1 MNEQNNI
8 AQPAIVVTLT
18 RTLGAYGAAFDLPGP
33 HRAFTYHHQPGNIG
47 AHRLGAAWQKAAS
60 GSSGD
65 LIDRGL
71 GLLKALQEVGFGVF
85 EVSEIAAPVAG
96 ERAALARLEAAC
108 DTLCRL
114 RTQEQYLSMVDSG
127 QQDALLELDG
137 ARAQARSAL
146 ASAPVVSLP
155 SQTRWPVLRAMSK
168 NYTSGKHVW
177 DALDADA
184 CEKGAE
190 EIQQLRAAISKL
202 ASAPVA
208 GEAVGVVQ
216 PNGNTFRLSRP
227 LPAGTKV
234 YAVPQASAD
243 AGNTASGPVRNAAL
257 EEAAKLMDQTLRS
270 NGAALIRGL
279 KRSQADKDGGQQRA
293 GDAALARL
301 AEPHTGMRVDYQ
313 GLLRQAREGLRDSPG
328 LAEMLRQLQGHLR
341 ELGQRWYAGDT
352 AVVDELLQL
361 YCVESNA
368 RAALSATQ
376 AEQGERDA

>member
-8 AQPAIVVTLT
+8 APPAIVVTLT

-33 HRAFTYHHQPGNIG
+33 HRAFTYRHQPGNIG

-85 EVSEIAAPVAG
+85 VVSENAAPADEQNVLCCDAAMDFRRSGAAFPAHPLPVFSAG
-96 ERAALARLEAAC
+96 KWTYDGTGQSFDYKAMDEAAFSV
-108 DTLCRL
+108 
-114 RTQEQYLSMVDSG
+114 Y
-127 QQDALLELDG
+127 
-137 ARAQARSAL
+137 RAAL
-146 ASAPVVSLP
+146 ASAPVP
-155 SQTRWPVLRAMSK
+155 GEAK
-168 NYTSGKHVW
+168 NYPGDNVAERLDKMADGQPPGSQAQSDLYAAATIWRKHI
-177 DALDADA
+177 AH
-184 CEKGAE
+184 
-190 EIQQLRAAISKL
+190 RAA
-202 ASAPVA
+202 
-208 GEAVGVVQ
+208 
-216 PNGNTFRLSRP
+216 
-227 LPAGTKV
+227 
-234 YAVPQASAD
+234 PQASAE
-243 AGNTASGPVRNAAL
+243 NVRNAAL

-279 KRSQADKDGGQQRA
+279 KRSQAHKDGGRQRA

-313 GLLRQAREGLRDSPG
+313 GLLRQAREGLHNSPG

-376 AEQGERDA
+376 AEQGELDA